1 MFFTLKGLGN
11 EKRLNFNS
19 YENNSEIL
27 KALGDMFPKG
37 TPKERVDEVLLKSNW
52 GLHVDRI
59 QDTRRYRYRT
69 HMSFQNPK
77 DGVLMIFSYD
87 EKMNVENIGYGNVKA
102 FSETKVERKNI
113 SLAQI
118 QKRVIKLYLLLS
130 TSRAKKIYKKNS
142 ELYTNTKMITPKKH
156 QWRG

>member
-69 HMSFQNPK
+69 HMSFRNPK

-87 EKMNVENIGYGNVKA
+87 EKMNVENIGYGNIKA
-102 FSETKVERKNI
+102 FSETKVETEK
-113 SLAQI
+113 Q
-118 QKRVIKLYLLLS
+118 LS
-130 TSRAKKIYKKNS
+130 GSDSEESNKIIPASINKQSK
-142 ELYTNTKMITPKKH
+142 EDL
-156 QWRG
+156 